1 MRKLALALSIMLFG
15 VESFS
20 QNIVFEPYVIK
31 SNVKSEDY
39 FPDKIVFKLKPSTT
53 LASPSSRM
61 SETKFQGVLTQIGAT
76 DVKPLFDLSKMPA
89 APFRKSDAASSD
101 LELIY
106 ELTISNDKSLLKSI
120 NQLLKSGLVQYAE
133 PKFISR
139 PLFVPNDEL
148 SDSLTGAQYH
158 LNLIRAYE
166 AWNDSANRGDT
177 NMVLGIIDT
186 GFLNSFVDFK
196 DNIKYNHG
204 EMGAGKE
211 SNNVDDD
218 ADGYV
223 DNWQGWD
230 VSDNDND
237 PTFEN
242 NHGLCVA
249 GLSSATP
256 NNDTM
261 VIGTGFNCK
270 FLPIKAS
277 KTGTNG
283 SIDKGYE
290 GITYAVKHGCKVVN
304 LSWGHTGYSQSEQ
317 DFINNVVANYDV
329 MIVAAAGNKNG
340 STDYYYPAS
349 FDNVMSVTYSASDDV
364 KYGGNYNDKIDIDA
378 PGVNVKTIDQNGLRN
393 TNGSSVAAPQVSG
406 VAIALRAKF
415 PLLKGLQIS
424 EILRMSADIIDT
436 IPANAIY
443 KGKMGRGRLNML
455 EAFKG
460 MQSPAVRQTGINFV
474 NQANSSIVVSGD
486 TALLRCQFK
495 NYLLPTSANAK
506 IGIVI
511 DNPYIELIDSV
522 FTVGTIGTMV
532 TTNNSGF
539 PFKFKIKPD
548 APFKL
553 AFKVQLLYVDG
564 AYTDQ
569 EVLELKVNTPGNVEL
584 DVNQASL
591 TISAKG
597 RNGFMDWD
605 NTGVPIEGNGWNC
618 FDYLYNYESGLMV
631 ATSATKVSDA
641 VRGEGIYNDH
651 FNPINYPEE
660 TVNATYGQ
668 IISSKFDDSKNLD
681 PNARVGVSIAQK
693 SFAWDS
699 TGIDRSLI
707 IEYKITNT
715 TANTFD
721 SLCVGIFN
729 DIDVPSEGYGNN
741 AVSWNALHHVG
752 YANYTLGDAGFAGMK
767 LLTPQKEN
775 FYAIDNEDV
784 GGNNINISDDFTPA
798 EKFTALS
805 SGVARTEA
813 GTQLGGNDVSMVIG
827 ATLYNLAP
835 GETTTVAFAYIMAE
849 TEAEMLDNADAIQ
862 EKYRQVRKGHTPVL
876 ASLTICKDAKALLNP
891 TGGSN
896 YGFYKS
902 ASIVDENKIAAG
914 VNYLTNTLSADTAF
928 YMVSTDSIFNSDV
941 KKVNIDIAQLNPDFT
956 YTLDNGVPGK
966 VLFESTSPVTNWAW
980 NFGDLS
986 VDNGQNV
993 ENTYYEANTYEV
1005 KLLVSN
1011 GFGCKDSITKSV
1023 DVTNFV
1029 TASGTINLQKG
1040 ELFNV
1045 YPNPSTNHFNL
1056 NIALNTTEAIQVKV
1070 FDAIGNVL
1078 FTQNTLP
1085 QAIELNNVASG
1096 IYILQ
1101 VQTGSRILTQKLY
1114 VVTK

>member
-1 MRKLALALSIMLFG
+1 MRKLAVALLIMLFG

-20 QNIVFEPYVIK
+20 QNIVFEPYTIK

-39 FPDKIVFKLKPSTT
+39 FPDKIVFKLKSGIT
-53 LASPSSRM
+53 LGSPSSRI
-61 SETKFQGVLTQIGAT
+61 SETSFQTVLTQIGGT

-89 APFRKSDAASSD
+89 AQFRKSNAAPSD
-101 LELIY
+101 LNLIY
-106 ELTISNDKSLLKSI
+106 ELTISKDKSLLKSI

-139 PLFVPNDEL
+139 PLFVPNDDF

-186 GFLNSFVDFK
+186 GFLNTFVDFK

-211 SNNVDDD
+211 NNDIDDD

-261 VIGTGFNCK
+261 VIGTGFHCK

-290 GITYAVKHGCKVVN
+290 GITYAITHGCKVVN
-304 LSWGHTGYSQSEQ
+304 LSWGHVGYSQSEQ
-317 DFINNVVANYDV
+317 DFINDVVVNYDV
-329 MIVAAAGNKNG
+329 MIVAAAGNING

-393 TNGSSVAAPQVSG
+393 TTGSSVAAPQVSG

-415 PLLKGLQIS
+415 PLLSGLQIA

-436 IPANAIY
+436 IPANATY

-474 NQANSSIVVSGD
+474 NQSNSSIVVSGD

-506 IGIVI
+506 ISIEI

-522 FTVGTIGTMV
+522 FSVGTIGTMV

-539 PFKFKIKPD
+539 PFRFKIKPD

-553 AFKVQLLYVDG
+553 VFKVQLLYVDG

-569 EVLELKVNTPGNVEL
+569 EVLELKVNIPNVEL
-584 DVNQASL
+584 NVNQASL

-605 NTGVPIEGNGWNC
+605 NNSKPIEGKGWNC
-618 FDYLYNYESGLMV
+618 FDYLFNYESGLMV

-641 VRGEGIYNDH
+641 VRGEGIVNDH
-651 FNPINYPEE
+651 FNPINYPKE
-660 TVNATYGQ
+660 TTNATYGQ
-668 IISSKFDDSKNLD
+668 IISSKFDDTKNLD
-681 PNARVGVSIAQK
+681 PNARVGVSIVQK

-729 DIDVPSEGYGNN
+729 DIDVPSDGYANN
-741 AVSWNALHHVG
+741 AVSWNDSHHVG
-752 YANYTLGDAGFAGMK
+752 YATYSLSNFYYAGMK
-767 LLTPQKEN
+767 LLSPQKEN
-775 FYAIDNEDV
+775 FYAIDNFDA
-784 GGNNINISDDFTPA
+784 GGNNINISDGFTPA

-805 SGVARTEA
+805 SGVARTQA
-813 GTQLGGNDVSMVIG
+813 GTKVGGNDVSMVIG

-835 GETTTVAFAYIMAE
+835 GETTTVAFAYIMAASK
-849 TEAEMLDNADAIQ
+849 AEMLANADAIQ
-862 EKYRQVRKGHTPVL
+862 AKYMSIRKGHKPTI
-876 ASLTICKDAKALLNP
+876 ANSTICKNATATLTP
-891 TGGSN
+891 ASATN
-896 YGFYKS
+896 YSYYKS
-902 ASIVDENKIAAG
+902 NTIIDANKLASG
-914 VNYLTNTLSADTAF
+914 SSYTTNQLSADTAF
-928 YMVSTDSIFNSDV
+928 YVVSTDSIFKSDFTKANV
-941 KKVNIDIAQLNPDFT
+941 YLANLNPDFT
-956 YTLDNGVPGK
+956 ALLDNGVPGK
-966 VLFESTSPVTNWAW
+966 VTFTGNNAMTSWDW
-980 NFGDLS
+980 SFGDLS
-986 VDNGQNV
+986 TGNGKVVN
-993 ENTYYEANTYEV
+993 NIYGASDTYDV
-1005 KLLVSN
+1005 KLIVTN
-1011 GFGCKDSITKSV
+1011 GIGCKDSITKQVVV
-1023 DVTNFV
+1023 DNFV
-1029 TASGTINLQKG
+1029 TASGSLNLQKG
-1040 ELFNV
+1040 EYFNA
-1045 YPNPSTNHFNL
+1045 YPNPSNGSYNL
-1056 NIALNTTEAIQVKV
+1056 ELALNTTEAIAVKI
-1070 FDAIGNVL
+1070 FDAIGNMV
-1078 FTQNTLP
+1078 FASKEVP
-1085 QAIELNNVASG
+1085 KAIDLSAVPTG

-1114 VVTK
+1114 LGTK